1 MPNTSILVTDSAA
14 DIKKKIN
21 KYALSGGGQTVEEHR
36 AKGADLE
43 VDVPFQYL
51 QFFLE
56 DDDRL
61 EEIREEYS
69 SGRMLTGEVKQEL
82 IKVMT
87 EFVTDFQERRSRVTD
102 DDVKKFLSVRNIQKY
117 PSKWLGQGPDGE
129 MTLVTDR
136 VGNPMTAAIQITA
149 DIAQVP
155 LFTKVGSNEQIKDLQ
170 RKTAGAPIP
179 ILQVDKDN
187 LVSQF
192 NAISALIA
200 R

>member
-1 MPNTSILVTDSAA
+1 MSQSRRGIT
-14 DIKKKIN
+14 
-21 KYALSGGGQTVEEHR
+21 
-36 AKGADLE
+36 
-43 VDVPFQYL
+43 
-51 QFFLE
+51 
-56 DDDRL
+56 L

-117 PSKWLGQGPDGE
+117 PSRWLGQGPDGE

-155 LFTKVGSNEQIKDLQ
+155 LFTKG
-170 RKTAGAPIP
+170 
-179 ILQVDKDN
+179 
-187 LVSQF
+187 
-192 NAISALIA
+192 
-200 R
+200 